1 MAKGK
6 KINLEIPKEED
17 INIPDNLEDEKE
29 VVTSEGELKEA
40 IGITEAERLQKR
52 GWQLVDCHQSLKGQV
67 YKFKKGK

>member
-40 IGITEAERLQKR
+40 IGITEAERLQKS
-52 GWQLVDCHQSLKGQV
+52 GWQLIDCHLTPEGKK
-67 YKFKKGK
+67 YKFRKV

>member
-40 IGITEAERLQKR
+40 IGITEAERLQKS
-52 GWQLVDCHQSLKGQV
+52 GWQLIDCHHTSEGKK
-67 YKFKKGK
+67 YKFRKV

>member
-17 INIPDNLEDEKE
+17 INIPDNLEDKKE

-40 IGITEAERLQKR
+40 IGITEAERLQKS
-52 GWQLVDCHQSLKGQV
+52 GWQLIDCHLTPEGKK
-67 YKFKKGK
+67 YKFRKV